1 MYTSTCTATHG
12 NTLQHTATHCRH
24 TCAHSFIC
32 AHPHILYVNFICFI
46 CTHPHILYVH
56 IHTFM
61 HMDIHVLILLYV
73 HIHMHC
79 NTLQHTATHCR
90 HTCAHSFICTHP
102 HAFTSCVW
110 GTHPHAFYVHI
121 HMHSSHTST
130 CIQASQTS
138 TVFHTKLHS
147 EMQKCIY
154 ECVCLFV
161 SARMLVCI
169 CTYECI
175 CLVVQIH
182 EYIRVFVHM
191 LTARKTSWN
200 PAGVNPVHWIPSV
213 VNPGSLVS
221 GTNRQC
227 TSVRSWCHKSNKRVY
242 TGSNPWI
249 QEASWAVCIG
259 TYCLCIHGCICE
271 FVHINKYTGA
281 HIHVVGVREGLDLRT
296 AFYRVL

>member
-1 MYTSTCTATHG
+1 MC
-12 NTLQHTATHCRH
+12 
-24 TCAHSFIC
+24 SF
-32 AHPHILYVNFICFI
+32 F
-46 CTHPHILYVH
+46 
-56 IHTFM
+56 
-61 HMDIHVLILLYV
+61 YV

-79 NTLQHTATHCR
+79 NTRQYTTTHCNTLQTYMCSFFYMYTS
-90 HTCAHSFICTHP
+90 TCIHIVCVRDTSTCILCTHP
-102 HAFTSCVW
+102 HAFK
-110 GTHPHAFYVHI
+110 PHI

-213 VNPGSLVS
+213 VNPGLLVS

-242 TGSNPWI
+242 TGSNPQI
-249 QEASWAVCIG
+249 QEVSWALCIC
-259 TYCLCIHGCICE
+259 TYCLCFRECICE
-271 FVHINKYTGA
+271 FVHMNKYTGA
-281 HIHVVGVREGLDLRT
+281 HIHVVRIREGVDWHT
-296 AFYRVL
+296 AFYRVQQRASPLINSDSC